1 MDEDKPKRTYKD
13 SVFRSRFS
21 NTIDLSAIHT
31 KITGIPTKPEDITI
45 NTLKHVFFSLERNDL
60 SYLVNKRFVV
70 LCEEQSS
77 LNRNMPLR
85 MLVYITMLYRKM
97 LKRRDFFLA
106 SRVPL
111 PVPEFYEFYCGTKE
125 QPLVSTLRLSDSFPK
140 DIPFAAPLELIV
152 TRYNIGYNEDIS
164 KRSSLLEYKPLRD
177 YSFFVYDVRR
187 RIGAGDVL
195 KEAIQNSIEYCIEHD
210 IMKNYLIENQKE
222 VLDMY
227 SLHWSEQASREA
239 AMEDGRIE
247 GRIEGRNE
255 GRNEERRNA
264 ILTLIT
270 TLRELSISQPQVVEQ
285 LMKRYSL
292 TRQDALAAVK
302 ANW

>member
-1 MDEDKPKRTYKD
+1 MML
-13 SVFRSRFS
+13 SISS
-21 NTIDLSAIHT
+21 NAVP
-31 KITGIPTKPEDITI
+31 ITGTSKTTPPANAGAFIFPF
-45 NTLKHVFFSLERNDL
+45 VSLERNDL
-60 SYLVNKRFVV
+60 SYLVNKRFIV

-77 LNRNMPLR
+77 LNQNMPLR
-85 MLVYITMLYRKM
+85 MLVYITMLYRRM

-111 PVPEFYEFYCGTKE
+111 PVPEFYEFYCGSKE
-125 QPLVSTLRLSDSFPK
+125 QPLASTLRLSDSFPK
-140 DIPFAAPLELIV
+140 DIPFAPPLELVV
-152 TRYNIGYNEDIS
+152 TRYNIGYNEDVT

-187 RIGAGDVL
+187 RIEAGEVL

-210 IMKNYLIENQKE
+210 IMKKYLIENQKE

-239 AMEDGRIE
+239 AKED
-247 GRIEGRNE
+247 
-255 GRNEERRNA
+255 GRNEERNSGIR
-264 ILTLIT
+264 TLIT
-270 TLRELSISQPQVVEQ
+270 TLKDLSISQPQVVEQ

-292 TRQDALAAVK
+292 TRQDALAAVQ

>member
-1 MDEDKPKRTYKD
+1 MDEAKPKRTFKD
-13 SVFRSRFS
+13 SIFRSRFS
-21 NTIDLSAIHT
+21 NPTDLSAIHT
-31 KITGIPTKPEDITI
+31 RITGIPTKPEDITI

-60 SYLVNKRFVV
+60 SYLVNHRFIV
-70 LCEEQSS
+70 LFEEQSN
-77 LNRNMPLR
+77 LNQNMPLR

-125 QPLVSTLRLSDSFPK
+125 QPLASTLRLSDSFPK
-140 DIPFAAPLELIV
+140 DLPFPPPLELVV
-152 TRYNIGYNEDIS
+152 TRYNISYHEDIS
-164 KRSSLLEYKPLRD
+164 KCSSLLEYKPLRD

-187 RIGAGDVL
+187 RIEAGEVL
-195 KEAIQNSIEYCIEHD
+195 KEAIQKSIEYCIAHD

-227 SLHWSEQASREA
+227 SLHWNEQASREA
-239 AMEDGRIE
+239 AMEDGRM
-247 GRIEGRNE
+247 E
-255 GRNEERRNA
+255 GRNEERRSA
-264 ILTLIT
+264 ILTLIQ
-270 TLRELSISQPQVVEQ
+270 TLKDLSISQPQVVEQ

-292 TRQDALAAVK
+292 TRQDALAAVQ

>member
-13 SVFRSRFS
+13 SVFRNKFS
-21 NTIDLSAIHT
+21 NPADLSAIHT
-31 KITGIPTKPEDITI
+31 RITGIPTNPDDITI
-45 NTLKHVFFSLERNDL
+45 NTLGHVFFSLERNDL
-60 SYLVNKRFVV
+60 SYLVNNRFIV

-77 LNRNMPLR
+77 LNQNMPLR
-85 MLVYITMLYRKM
+85 MLVYITMLYRRM

-111 PVPEFYEFYCGTKE
+111 PVPEFYEFYCGSKE
-125 QPLVSTLRLSDSFPK
+125 QPLASTLRLSDSFPK
-140 DIPFAAPLELIV
+140 DIPFAPPLELVV
-152 TRYNIGYNEDIS
+152 TRYNIGYNEDVT

-187 RIGAGDVL
+187 RIETGEVL

-210 IMKNYLIENQKE
+210 IMKKYLIENQKE

-239 AMEDGRIE
+239 ARED

-255 GRNEERRNA
+255 GRNEERSSA
-264 ILTLIT
+264 IRTLIT
-270 TLRELSISQPQVVEQ
+270 TLKDLSISQPQVVEQ

-292 TRQDALAAVK
+292 TRQDALAAVQ